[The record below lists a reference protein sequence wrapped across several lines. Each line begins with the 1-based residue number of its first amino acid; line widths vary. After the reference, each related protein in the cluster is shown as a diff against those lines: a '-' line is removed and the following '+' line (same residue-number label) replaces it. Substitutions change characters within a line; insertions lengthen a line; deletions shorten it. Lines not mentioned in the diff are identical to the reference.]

1 MPSLHTNAP
10 FQPPKHPS
18 SALNAAS
25 RSAHCGSNWVPTCVS
40 IVSVHPK
47 LLSVAPAAEL
57 GVDLL
62 DGGLVALQPTLP
74 GLRPAGFLAV
84 SDLLRRG
91 WTDAMIRDLLGA
103 ADATARNPH
112 CAHSHPMRLY
122 TTSRVASAERSPSFL
137 ERLEAAHH
145 KRAVGKATAR
155 RRRAELLEWAAHLH
169 IEAPPIQIPRLRR
182 ICEDYFAALS
192 DTDLESLPFVIDRV
206 MATDRHAQLVI
217 YLALQMACHEEALA
231 PFIGA
236 PGYPEAIAAIRLR
249 ILDAIATA
257 YPVLGEAAR
266 GVRLRRVD
274 RQMLRHGA
282 DHDDMPL
289 VVPREV
295 EPEAALALAR

>member
-1 MPSLHTNAP
+1 MRL
-10 FQPPKHPS
+10 
-18 SALNAAS
+18 
-25 RSAHCGSNWVPTCVS
+25 RCVS
-40 IVSVHPK
+40 IASVFSRP
-47 LLSVAPAAEL
+47 LSVAPAADCGE
-57 GVDLL
+57 GLL
-62 DGGLVALQPTLP
+62 DGRLAALQPTLP

-122 TTSRVASAERSPSFL
+122 AASRVRSSECAPSFR
-137 ERLEAAHH
+137 ERLDSANRKRAAGKAAAH
-145 KRAVGKATAR
+145 R
-155 RRRAELLEWAAHLH
+155 RSAELLEWVANLH

-192 DTDLESLPFVIDRV
+192 DTDLESLPFVIDRG

-236 PGYPEAIAAIRLR
+236 PGYPEAIAATRLR

-266 GVRLRRVD
+266 WVRLRRVD

>member
-1 MPSLHTNAP
+1 M
-10 FQPPKHPS
+10 
-18 SALNAAS
+18 
-25 RSAHCGSNWVPTCVS
+25 PTCAS
-40 IVSVHPK
+40 IASVLTRP
-47 LLSVAPAAEL
+47 LSVAPAADR

-62 DGGLVALQPTLP
+62 DARLAALQPTLP
-74 GLRPAGFLAV
+74 GLRPAGFVSV

-91 WTDAMIRDLLGA
+91 WTDAMIRDLLGT

-145 KRAVGKATAR
+145 RRAAGKVAAR
-155 RRRAELLEWAAHLH
+155 RRRAELLEWVAHLH
-169 IEAPPIQIPRLRR
+169 IAAPPIQIPRLRR
-182 ICEDYFAALS
+182 ICDDYFDALS

-206 MATDRHAQLVI
+206 MATDRHAQLVV

-274 RQMLRHGA
+274 REMLRHGA
-282 DHDDMPL
+282 DHDDMPF